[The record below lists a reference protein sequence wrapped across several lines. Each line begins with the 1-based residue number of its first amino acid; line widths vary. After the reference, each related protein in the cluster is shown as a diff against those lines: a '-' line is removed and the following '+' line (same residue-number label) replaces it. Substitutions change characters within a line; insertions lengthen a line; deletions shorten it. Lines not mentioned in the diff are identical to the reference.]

1 LGQEWRLFGCPGSR
15 LFAPEL
21 CLIEKFSRVIEKLK
35 KRDWAKRDSLTKFG
49 SALKM

>member
-1 LGQEWRLFGCPGSR
+1 VCRAAAF
-15 LFAPEL
+15 FASEL